1 MIVDKFLDTLVILM
15 SILTAIIVY
24 AIVKLFF
31 NSVYSGM
38 LYLLFAVIISATI
51 LLVVLIC
58 EYLEHK
64 RNKYRQ
70 R

>member
-1 MIVDKFLDTLVILM
+1 M